1 MGAVL
6 TDVGFAE
13 RHGGRMHEIGRRH
26 GRDLVPMLL
35 PADPEEW
42 LSEEE
47 LGRVELACFTGTWDS
62 DPVFAR
68 RFFGS
73 ALRAPGL
80 AWMHLP
86 NAGTDHPVF
95 GMLLDR
101 GVRLTTS
108 SSATAE
114 PIAQAAIAGV
124 LWLARGFPVW
134 AEAARRRAW
143 QPQRMLPEDLRD
155 RTMVVVGVGAIGNE
169 VARLARALG
178 LRVVGVRRSPR
189 RMDDHADEIVEPSRL
204 DEALARADWLVLACP
219 LTAAT
224 RGMIDEGRIALLPR
238 GARFVNV
245 ARGGLVDEPALI
257 AALADGRL
265 GGAYLDVF
273 AEEPLPAASPLW
285 EMPNVL
291 VTPHDAGA
299 SAGNA
304 DRVAGIFLDNLGRWL
319 RGEPLAGEVLRAG

>member
-1 MGAVL
+1 MAAVL

-13 RHGGRMHEIGRRH
+13 RHGERMRELGARH
-26 GRDLVPMLL
+26 GRELVPMLL

-42 LSEEE
+42 LSEED
-47 LGRVELACFTGTWDS
+47 LGRIEFACFTGTWDS
-62 DPVFAR
+62 DPPFTR

-73 ALRAPGL
+73 TLRAPGL

-95 GMLLDR
+95 GRLLDR

-108 SSATAE
+108 SSAAAE

-124 LWLARGFPVW
+124 LWLARGFPAW
-134 AEAARRRAW
+134 AEAARRRTW
-143 QPQRMLPEDLRD
+143 QPHRVLPEDLRG

-189 RMDDHADEIVEPSRL
+189 REGDHADEIVPPSRL
-204 DEALARADWLVLACP
+204 DEVLPRADWLVLACP
-219 LTAAT
+219 LTDET
-224 RGMIDEGRIALLPR
+224 RGLIDARRIALLPR

-245 ARGGLVDEPALI
+245 ARGGLVDEPALV
-257 AALADGRL
+257 AALADERL
-265 GGAYLDVF
+265 GGAHLDVF
-273 AEEPLPAASPLW
+273 AEEPLPESSPLW
-285 EMPNVL
+285 DLPRVI

-299 SAGNA
+299 SAGNS
-304 DRVAGIFLDNLGRWL
+304 DRVAGIFLDNLGCWL
-319 RGEPLAGEVLRAG
+319 RGEPLAGEVVRAG

>member
-6 TDVGFAE
+6 TDAGFAE
-13 RHGGRMHEIGRRH
+13 RHGARMQQLGARH
-26 GRDLVPMLL
+26 GRELVPMLL
-35 PADPEEW
+35 PEDPEAW
-42 LSEEE
+42 LSEED
-47 LGRVELACFTGTWDS
+47 LGRIELACFTGTWDS

-73 ALRAPGL
+73 TLRAPGL

-124 LWLARGFPVW
+124 LWLARGFPAW

-143 QPQRMLPEDLRD
+143 QPHRELPTDLRG
-155 RTMVVVGVGAIGNE
+155 RTMVVVGLGAIGNE

-189 RMDDHADEIVEPSRL
+189 LDGDHADEVVPPSRL
-204 DEALARADWLVLACP
+204 DETLPRADWLVLACP
-219 LTAAT
+219 LTDET
-224 RGMIDEGRIALLPR
+224 RGLVDARRLALLPP

-245 ARGGLVDEPALI
+245 ARGGLVDEPELI
-257 AALADGRL
+257 RALADGRV

-273 AEEPLPAASPLW
+273 AEEPLPASSPLW

-319 RGEPLAGEVLRAG
+319 RGEPLPGEVVRAG